1 MPLRRTRR
9 SQGIGLAL
17 FALLASD
24 AARACWDEAAARYGV
39 DSRLLYAIAR
49 VESKLD
55 PRAVGRNRDGSRDIG
70 LMQINSSWLPKLA
83 AHGIPEQRLF
93 DACTSIEVGAWILA
107 SNFRRMGYTW
117 EAVGAYNARN
127 PLRRQAYA
135 RRVHRELLATTGES
149 SALQLPARKT
159 MDAPSSARQTPTA
172 PGSGARQFD
181 PRQERTDLRS
191 LSLNP

>member
-1 MPLRRTRR
+1 V
-9 SQGIGLAL
+9 
-17 FALLASD
+17 
-24 AARACWDEAAARYGV
+24 RACWDEAAVRYGV

-49 VESKLD
+49 VESNLD
-55 PRAVGRNRDGSRDIG
+55 PSAVGRNRDGSRDIG

-83 AHGIPEQRLF
+83 GHGISEQRLF

-107 SNFRRMGYTW
+107 GNFRRMGYTW

-127 PLRRQAYA
+127 PLQRQAYA

-149 SALQLPARKT
+149 SDLKLPARKAK
-159 MDAPSSARQTPTA
+159 DAPSSAHPAPTA
-172 PGSGARQFD
+172 SAPKARQSD
-181 PRQERTDLRS
+181 ARLERAELRS

>member
-1 MPLRRTRR
+1 
-9 SQGIGLAL
+9 
-17 FALLASD
+17 
-24 AARACWDEAAARYGV
+24 
-39 DSRLLYAIAR
+39 
-49 VESKLD
+49 
-55 PRAVGRNRDGSRDIG
+55 
-70 LMQINSSWLPKLA
+70 MQINSSWLPKLA

-107 SNFRRMGYTW
+107 GNFRRMGYTW

-149 SALQLPARKT
+149 SDLHLSASKT
-159 MDAPSSARQTPTA
+159 KDAPSLARQTPTA

-181 PRQERTDLRS
+181 ARQERTNLSS